1 MENIISDN
9 NHFKYHGLS
18 VYAPAGCGFLAVFCL
33 ALTIF
38 TSTGLF
44 EFIMLV
50 FSAAVASWA
59 ATLFFE
65 RVDLELNH
73 LNDTVVMS
81 HTRLLRTGLTTE
93 KHEYRLSQLTHV
105 WLEGIT
111 GRISN
116 SRVTLGFNGQWV
128 PLSVSYSQRHVS
140 KKLSSKI
147 CTWLQ
152 DRGYTFE
159 TGEGWLPGQS
169 WKTFIAEAQEEQ
181 KNK

>member
-1 MENIISDN
+1 MNKIISDN

-18 VYAPAGCGFLAVFCL
+18 VYAPAGCVFLAVVFL
-33 ALTIF
+33 ASAVF
-38 TSTGLF
+38 KSPGLF
-44 EFIMLV
+44 EFILQVLV
-50 FSAAVASWA
+50 AAFAAWV

-65 RVDLELNH
+65 RVDLEINY

-81 HTRLLRTGLTTE
+81 HTQLLRTGLTTE

-105 WLEGIT
+105 WLQGLTGGIA
-111 GRISN
+111 N
-116 SRVTLGFNGQWV
+116 SRVTLGFKGQWV
-128 PLSVSYSQRHVS
+128 PLSVSYSKRHVS
-140 KKLSSKI
+140 KKFSSKI

-152 DRGYTFE
+152 DRGYKFE

-169 WKTFIAEAQEEQ
+169 WKTFMAEAQEEQ

>member
-1 MENIISDN
+1 MEKIILDN

-18 VYAPAGCGFLAVFCL
+18 VYAPAGCVFLAVVFL
-33 ALTIF
+33 ASAIF
-38 TSTGLF
+38 KSPGLF
-44 EFIMLV
+44 EFILQV
-50 FSAAVASWA
+50 LAAAVASWA

-65 RVDLELNH
+65 RVDLELNQ

-81 HTRLLRTGLTTE
+81 HTRLLRTGLKTE
-93 KHEYRLSQLTHV
+93 KHEYRLSQLTHM

-111 GRISN
+111 GSIRN

-140 KKLSSKI
+140 TKLSSKI

-152 DRGYTFE
+152 DHGY
-159 TGEGWLPGQS
+159 
-169 WKTFIAEAQEEQ
+169 
-181 KNK
+181 